1 MTHTDVSSDSQ
12 LIFDEFT
19 ELSLSESVITCIEP
33 IFQGETQDQINSILQ
48 YLRDESSKLPI
59 PHYIEESTSGD
70 KEDPKT
76 RLESQLRNGWQTGG
90 GFRLSLTEVPK
101 WNEYISRSRNVR
113 YKVHSWVML
122 DSLLVVDSLI
132 EGDEYLKLAV
142 AIADDWIH
150 HFVISSI
157 KDDFAWYD
165 MAVGQRATKLAYM
178 LRRLIETNAPGDQIF
193 RFVLASEIHF
203 SELLDEDRIAIHSN
217 HGLFQMA
224 GLLSLCHNI
233 TWMLKSSGGIQFA
246 ERILQKMLNE
256 HFAKDG
262 LHLEHSPD
270 YHLYMVNHLQSLKDS
285 GWLSQNLDSVLKLLN
300 SIANAAD
307 WMCTPNH
314 HVIPIGDTAN
324 NVLMTKRWVG
334 YKNTLNIGYKFFPIG
349 GLLIHNSDDGP
360 SPSQLIFSTQFHSR
374 QHKHADDLNVLY
386 NLFGQPL
393 LVDPGTYT
401 YQYDLPER
409 MYCESTRGHN
419 TVEIDGLN
427 YSRFGQDGFGSAMT
441 LVAKVGECIIAEGAV
456 KHSRLISAAIPN
468 NKIKSADA
476 IPVDIRQRRIVIE
489 RPGHFL
495 AIIDEINSETKH
507 EYIPW
512 YHFHPNLSVT
522 KDTPTRLGVFDD
534 KGKKHCQ
541 IQCYDDDSNS
551 IDYIEAR
558 GQKKPRLQGWFS
570 RNGRELEKNTAIG
583 FPLIGESY
591 FGVTVFDFKMKKTGM
606 PYLRTGTSGKYLRFS
621 LTQGEEKMDVK
632 LKIDDEGKR
641 SIEVEIDYS
650 SVDVSIEFDGG
661 SI

>member
-1 MTHTDVSSDSQ
+1 MTHTEMSQ
-12 LIFDEFT
+12 EAILRLDDLT
-19 ELSLSESVITCIEP
+19 TLSLFDAVQLCITMKNISK
-33 IFQGETQDQINSILQ
+33 NSSNKFIQ
-48 YLRDESSKLPI
+48 NLREIKYDFDL
-59 PHYIEESTSGD
+59 YYFAESTTSSAS
-70 KEDPKT
+70 DP
-76 RLESQLRNGWQTGG
+76 LEKVDAQIRNGFTTGG
-90 GFRLSLTEVPK
+90 AVFDITTVPNWK
-101 WNEYISRSRNVR
+101 EFEKETRNIR
-113 YKVHSWVML
+113 YKAHSWLMI
-122 DSLLVVDSLI
+122 DSLLVADQIVDHN
-132 EGDEYLKLAV
+132 EYLQKAID
-142 AIADDWIH
+142 IADDWI
-150 HFVISSI
+150 ISFIVEKSY
-157 KDDFAWYD
+157 DEFAWYD

-178 LRRLIETNAPGDQIF
+178 LRRLIEIN
-193 RFVLASEIHF
+193 ASEIQTFRFIVAADLHIC
-203 SELLDEDRIAIHSN
+203 ELMQEDRIAIHSN

-300 SIANAAD
+300 SIVDAAD

-314 HVIPIGDTAN
+314 YVIPIGDSAN
-324 NVLMTKRWVG
+324 NVLMTKRWGG
-334 YKNTLNIGYKFFPIG
+334 YQGTLNIGHKFFPIG
-349 GLLIHNSDDGP
+349 GLLINNSDDGF
-360 SPSQLIFSTQFHSR
+360 SPSQLIFSAQFHSR

-441 LVAKVGECIIAEGAV
+441 FVAKVGECIIAEGAV

-512 YHFHPNLSVT
+512 YHLHPNLSVT

-591 FGVTVFDFKMKKTGM
+591 FGVTVFDFKMKKTGK